1 MDIKKSTLHTKK
13 GKRGMKRVGECPYC
27 NHGVIEVR
35 ERLVRGKKVKLFA
48 CSNAHWM
55 SEDGELYELTQDATC
70 DFKIWQ
76 NTLGRYGKW
85 LHYKEVETLL
95 QEGEVEVELVSKKYG
110 KKIYYNKKIIVDKE
124 YGVSIVWD

>member
-1 MDIKKSTLHTKK
+1 M
-13 GKRGMKRVGECPYC
+13 
-27 NHGVIEVR
+27 
-35 ERLVRGKKVKLFA
+35 
-48 CSNAHWM
+48 
-55 SEDGELYELTQDATC
+55 
-70 DFKIWQ
+70 Q